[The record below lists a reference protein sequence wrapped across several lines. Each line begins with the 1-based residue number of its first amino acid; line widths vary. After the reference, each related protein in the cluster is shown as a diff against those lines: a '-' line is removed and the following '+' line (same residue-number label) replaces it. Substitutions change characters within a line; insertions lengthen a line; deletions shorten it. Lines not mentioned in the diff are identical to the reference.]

1 MEGDTQTSSQENKH
15 QCLKR
20 ICACR
25 ILNLVLLPLVV
36 RAGTVF
42 LPGLV
47 CFQEAHHGEA
57 RWILAAAAEVDGR
70 VGIRSKPAS

>member
-1 MEGDTQTSSQENKH
+1 MEGDTQSSAPENKH

-25 ILNLVLLPLVV
+25 ILNRVLLPLVV

-42 LPGLV
+42 LPEL
-47 CFQEAHHGEA
+47 CFQEAHRGEA
-57 RWILAAAAEVDGR
+57 RCILAAAAEVDGR